1 MESWYTDF
9 IEQYGYFGIF
19 LVMALENLFPPIPSE
34 VVLPFSGFIT
44 TSTDLNIFG
53 VVLASTGG
61 AVFGA
66 IVLYGVGLLLDVENL
81 EKIVDRWGHILRIKK
96 KDIYR
101 ADAWFDRYGKWTV
114 FFGRMMPFLRSVISI
129 PAGMANMGF
138 VLFIVFTTLG
148 TLLWNILLISIG
160 AALGENWKDIIQYV
174 SLYSTVIYVGLGLVA
189 VFFIG
194 WYFNRKKR
202 KSQKK

>member
-1 MESWYTDF
+1 MESWYTEF
-9 IEQYGYFGIF
+9 IEQYGYWGIF

-44 TSTDLNIFG
+44 TKTDLNVYG
-53 VVLASTGG
+53 VIAASTGG
-61 AVFGA
+61 ALFGA
-66 IVLYGVGLLLDVENL
+66 VVLYGVGLLLDVENL

-101 ADAWFDRYGKWTV
+101 ADDWFDRYGKWTV

-148 TLLWNILLISIG
+148 TLIWNILLISIG
-160 AALGENWKDIIQYV
+160 AALGENWKELIQYV
-174 SLYSTVIYVGLGLVA
+174 KLYSNIIYIALAVA
-189 VFFIG
+189 AILFII
-194 WYFNRKKR
+194 WYILHRKK
-202 KSQKK
+202 KKAS

>member
-1 MESWYTDF
+1 MESWYTEF
-9 IEQYGYFGIF
+9 IEQYGYWGIF

-44 TSTDLNIFG
+44 TKTDLNVFG
-53 VVLASTGG
+53 VIGASTGG
-61 AVFGA
+61 ALFGA

-101 ADAWFDRYGKWTV
+101 ADDWFDRYGKWTV

-148 TLLWNILLISIG
+148 TLIWNILLVSIG
-160 AALGENWKDIIQYV
+160 AALGENWKELIQYV
-174 SLYSTVIYVGLGLVA
+174 KLYSNIIYIALAVA
-189 VFFIG
+189 VILFII
-194 WYFNRKKR
+194 WYILHRKK
-202 KSQKK
+202 KKAS